1 MATKSKVLP
10 ARETELPPQQDEN
23 LDNLGGSHADHGG
36 EARDDSSS
44 NGNPSDEA

>member
-1 MATKSKVLP
+1 MAPKPKVLP
-10 ARETELPPQQDEN
+10 ARETELPPPEDQTH
-23 LDNLGGSHADHGG
+23 DNLGGSHADRSG